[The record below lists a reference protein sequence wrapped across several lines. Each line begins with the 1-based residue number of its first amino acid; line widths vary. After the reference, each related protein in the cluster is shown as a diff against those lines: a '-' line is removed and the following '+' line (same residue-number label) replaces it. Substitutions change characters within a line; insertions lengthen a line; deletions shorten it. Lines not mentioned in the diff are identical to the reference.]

1 MAILEV
7 KDLDYSY
14 QDGDNK
20 RIIFE
25 KTSVS
30 FEEGVFYSI
39 LGESGSGKTT
49 FLSVIAG
56 QDNR

>member
-1 MAILEV
+1 MAILDV

-25 KTSVS
+25 INGIQKSETS
-30 FEEGVFYSI
+30 E
-39 LGESGSGKTT
+39 T
-49 FLSVIAG
+49 
-56 QDNR
+56 